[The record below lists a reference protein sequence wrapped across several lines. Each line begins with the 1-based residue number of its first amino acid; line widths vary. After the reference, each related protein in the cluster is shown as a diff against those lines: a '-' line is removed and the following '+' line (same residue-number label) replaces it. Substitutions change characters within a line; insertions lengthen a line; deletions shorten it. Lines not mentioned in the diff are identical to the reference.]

1 MELVSDISS
10 MRTFF
15 LDVPFTPDRSELSY
29 VNRSGGKYDAKLK
42 RSIYVGETLPEI
54 LQPYQSKD
62 YSFLR
67 WQEDDYNKSVYP
79 VTGVPHTFVPRKHQK
94 EAALKIAKSAA
105 AGYRGFIEAD
115 DMGLGKT
122 ISCAVGAYGVAKAKG
137 LKQAKVLIICPVKVI
152 EHWENT
158 FKALKITNMR
168 ICIINFEQAKK
179 LLKAPAKAVNAKRQA
194 TKNRHIAESGTPLID
209 WDIILVDESHKLK
222 NEETSQIPHVFNKIA
237 KHTATANVAPF
248 VIYISGTIGQSPV
261 ELGYL
266 APLIYQITK
275 TKPSKSWREYLEAN
289 GYHLAKGKVMRW
301 IAPLKDSSMAEKQR
315 VRVQQKQDLEKIA
328 KILFSPGSPS
338 IRRTTNDI
346 PDWPRKNRIEV
357 GMSMDI
363 LNTKLYE
370 SLWLDFRK
378 QRKMSVNSKNPKS
391 ALVANLRF
399 RQKASILKAPA
410 TAEFILDLLD
420 NKVQVAVSVEFIES
434 LEAIKTALE
443 KKGVSCVEYSGRI
456 KDNEKERIAFQK
468 GEAKVILFTVDSS
481 VSFHAGEQL
490 KDGSF
495 ATKATR
501 ATVVHDPRYS
511 GISSAQIENRC
522 HRDGQKAIIFYMYLR
537 GTVES
542 KVVSRLVQR
551 MANTSTLQGDDEEF
565 ARELEDMLIGDL
577 KA

>member
-1 MELVSDISS
+1 MIP

-29 VNRSGGKYDAKLK
+29 VNRCGGKYDAKLK
-42 RSIYVGETLPEI
+42 RSIYVGEALPDE
-54 LQPYQSKD
+54 LKPYQSKD
-62 YSFLR
+62 YSLLR
-67 WQEDDYNKSVYP
+67 WQEDDFNKKIHP
-79 VTGVPHTFVPRKHQK
+79 VSGVPHTFTPRKHQK
-94 EAALKIAKSAA
+94 EAALKMAKAAA

-137 LKQAKVLIICPVKVI
+137 IKQPKVLVICPVKVI

-179 LLKAPAKAVNAKRQA
+179 LLKAPAKAVQAKRQA
-194 TKNRHIAESGTPLID
+194 TKNKHIASSGTPLID

-222 NEETSQIPHVFNKIA
+222 NEETSQIPHIFDKIA
-237 KHTATANVAPF
+237 QNSLPANKAPF
-248 VIYISGTIGQSPV
+248 VVYISGTIGQSPV

-266 APLIYQITK
+266 APLIYQLTK
-275 TKPSKSWREYLEAN
+275 TKPYKSWRAYLDAN
-289 GYHLAKGKVMRW
+289 GYHLMQGATMRW
-301 IAPLKDSSMAEKQR
+301 IAPKKDASLSEKQR
-315 VRVQQKQDLEKIA
+315 IRVQQKQDLERLA
-328 KILFSPGSPS
+328 KILFSPSSPS

-357 GMSMDI
+357 GMAMDV
-363 LNTKLYE
+363 LNTKLYN

-378 QRKMSVNSKNPKS
+378 QKKMSQNSKNPKS
-391 ALVANLRF
+391 GMVINLRF
-399 RQKASILKAPA
+399 RQKASLLKAPA
-410 TAEFILDLLD
+410 TAEFILDLLE

-443 KKGVSCVEYSGRI
+443 KKGISCVEYSGRI

-468 GEAKVILFTVDSS
+468 GEAKVILFTTESS

-511 GISSAQIENRC
+511 GIASAQIENRC

-551 MANTSTLQGDDEEF
+551 MADTSTLQGDDEEF
-565 ARELEDMLIGDL
+565 AQELEDMLTGDL
-577 KA
+577 TA